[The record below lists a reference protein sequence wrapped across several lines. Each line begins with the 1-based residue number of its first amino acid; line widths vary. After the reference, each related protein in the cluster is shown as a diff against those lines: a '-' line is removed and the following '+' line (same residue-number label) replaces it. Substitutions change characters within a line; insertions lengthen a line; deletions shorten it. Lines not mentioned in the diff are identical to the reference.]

1 MVEATRID
9 GADFARKVGLRNL
22 ALIATMTAVTF
33 VLPATCAPGACT
45 PGQFSLSFAA
55 KAIVFLLYLGATA
68 LVILPR
74 LRDAR
79 LTRAA
84 VVPVSFALLS
94 GILFLAAI
102 SKTVPV
108 SAGFGIG
115 RDIPPAFMA
124 GLASLVMLSI
134 FTPGPIT
141 GDRNGKMPPA
151 AMALVIILALAA
163 IAALFLGLG
172 SIVSPPLAAWMSGQP
187 VLLAAHTALLY
198 ASPLLMAALVSSD
211 LRKLYRHGNST
222 IWLWLGGIV
231 GLLAMLIALYL
242 TVLHLIWFGARVNGF
257 NWPLLV
263 PSYSRSA
270 LQLVEMLSLL
280 VLPAILARVTFG
292 GSVKAGLN
300 PGTSPGIRIAAPWR
314 ARFDAG
320 SKAFGRR
327 TA

>member
-9 GADFARKVGLRNL
+9 GADFARKAGVRNL
-22 ALIATMTAVTF
+22 ALIAAMTTLYF
-33 VLPATCAPGACT
+33 VLPATCEPGACT
-45 PGQFSLSFAA
+45 PGQSTLPFAV

-102 SKTVPV
+102 SDAVPV

-115 RDIPPAFMA
+115 RDIPPAFVA
-124 GLASLVMLSI
+124 GLASLIMLSI

-172 SIVSPPLAAWMSGQP
+172 AIVSPPLAAWISSQSA
-187 VLLAAHTALLY
+187 LIAAHKAVLY
-198 ASPLLMAALVSSD
+198 AAPLLMAALVSRD
-211 LRKLYRHGNST
+211 LRKLYRHGDST
-222 IWLWLGGIV
+222 IWLWLGGVI

-257 NWPLLV
+257 NWPPLV

-280 VLPAILARVTFG
+280 ILPAVLARVTFG
-292 GSVKAGLN
+292 SAATSQYQTPLN
-300 PGTSPGIRIAAPWR
+300 MAAPWR
-314 ARFDAG
+314 ARLDAG